1 MVKSNRTFPIV
12 CIGGSAGGFVAYEQ
26 ILLNLAFDTGMTFI
40 IVAHR
45 ADDSADCLSYLLKR
59 RTRMDVV
66 DAQDGTLLLPNRV
79 ILSAPHRAITTDGN
93 CVQLAPRALLP
104 GWPILI
110 SGFLQS
116 MVTTCASRSIVVIVS
131 GMGYDGS
138 NALGA
143 IKRVGGVTFAQ
154 AGAEYDSMP
163 NAAMATG
170 HVDSML
176 AANEIGKRLTT
187 IAKGRASSAKC

>member
-1 MVKSNRTFPIV
+1 MVKENQIFPIV
-12 CIGGSAGGFVAYEQ
+12 CIGGSAGGFPAYEQ

-45 ADDSADCLSYLLKR
+45 SDAGGDSLLYLLKR
-59 RTRMDVV
+59 RTGMDVV
-66 DAQDGTLLLPNRV
+66 DAEEGTPLIPNQL
-79 ILSAPHRAITTDGN
+79 ILSAPHRAITTDGD
-93 CVQLAPRALLP
+93 CIHLAPYAALD
-104 GWPILI
+104 GWPVLI

-116 MVTTCASRSIVVIVS
+116 MVLTCASRSIAVIVS

-143 IKRVGGVTFAQ
+143 IKQNGGVTFAQ
-154 AGAEYDSMP
+154 SGAEYDSMP

-170 HVDSML
+170 HIDWML
-176 AANEIGKRLTT
+176 DADEIGKKLTT
-187 IAKGRASSAKC
+187 IAKQKIL